1 MTETSPPVPIEIPEQ
16 FNLADWLLDARL
28 REGRGGE
35 VALRLPE
42 SDVTYAEVAAHSR
55 RYANVLSGLGLR
67 PEERVFLMLPD
78 GADFV
83 GGLFGA
89 LRAGGVVVMLNP
101 DFHAAA
107 IAALV
112 DYLRPRLAIVDGRL
126 AQTWAEALGMSQER
140 TQLLTVGD
148 RAPGC
153 PAFEELSRTVADDFP
168 TVRTHRDD
176 PAVLLFSGGTTGR
189 PKAVVQS
196 HRSYAYT
203 TQAYGQRILG
213 LTASDITLSVP
224 KLFFGYA
231 MGSNLFFPF
240 SVGASACLFPEKA
253 TAECVFA
260 AIARHHPTVLV
271 NVPTMIQQMVSHPD
285 ASAQD
290 FASLRLAT
298 SAGEPLGAPLRQ
310 RWDETFAVE
319 LLDGLGTAEQWHIFI
334 SHRAGRVRPGTLGEE
349 VPGFEV
355 RVRDDAG
362 HDLPDGEIG
371 ALWVRGGARAW
382 GYFREMDKTQA
393 AFRGEWV
400 VPGDL
405 VSRDA
410 DGFFT
415 YQGRGDDVFKVAGRW
430 YSPAE
435 VEGTLLRHPQ
445 VAECAVVGIVDGNGL
460 LKPHAWV
467 IPRQSVPG
475 LARALA
481 DFVARELLPYK
492 APRVVHLVAELP
504 RTHLGKIDRG
514 ALKRPAT
521 PAAPAA
527 SEGEQR

>member
-1 MTETSPPVPIEIPEQ
+1 MTEPSPAAPIEIPDR
-16 FNLADWLLDARL
+16 FNLADWLLDERL
-28 REGRGGE
+28 REGRGGK
-35 VALRLPE
+35 VALRLP
-42 SDVTYAEVAAHSR
+42 DRDLTYAEVAAHSR

-78 GADFV
+78 GPDFV
-83 GGLFGA
+83 GALFGA

-101 DFHAAA
+101 ELHADA

-112 DYLRPRLAIVDGRL
+112 DYLRPCFAVIDGRL
-126 AQTWAEALGMSQER
+126 AHTWAEALGTSQER
-140 TQLLTVGD
+140 TRLLTVGD
-148 RAPGC
+148 PAPGC
-153 PAFEELSRTVADDFP
+153 PAFEELARTVVDGFS
-168 TVRTHRDD
+168 TVSTHRDD
-176 PAVLLFSGGTTGR
+176 PAVMLFSGGTTGR

-196 HRSYAYT
+196 HRSYAFT

-213 LTASDITLSVP
+213 LQADDITLAVP

-253 TAECVFA
+253 TADSVFA
-260 AIARHHPTVLV
+260 AISRHRPSVLV
-271 NVPTMIQQMVSHPD
+271 NVPTMIQQMVSHPG
-285 ASAQD
+285 APAQD
-290 FASLRLAT
+290 LASLRLAT
-298 SAGEPLGAPLRQ
+298 SAGEPLAVTLRE
-310 RWDETFAVE
+310 RWNEIFGVE

-334 SHRAGRVRPGTLGEE
+334 SHQRGRVRPGTLGEV

-362 HDLPDGEIG
+362 LDLPDGEIG
-371 ALWVRGGARAW
+371 SLWVRGGARAW

-430 YSPAE
+430 FSPAE

-445 VAECAVVGIVDGNGL
+445 VAECAVVGIVDENGL
-460 LKPHAWV
+460 VKPHAWV
-467 IPRQSVPG
+467 IPQQTTPG
-475 LARALA
+475 LAQALA
-481 DFVARELLPYK
+481 DFVAHELLPFK

-514 ALKRPAT
+514 ALKRPGT
-521 PAAPAA
+521 PSAN
-527 SEGEQR
+527 EGTNR